1 MTRRNNHAVEIFKL
15 EKTSFVTNT
24 TQTFQVLLYNSIKL
38 KEEFNKYLLA
48 FTNVLSKGMRLF
60 LFLSSKLWR
69 LSCSQKVYNCKQKK
83 VVITLDFRIQI
94 KNSLYSDHGRR
105 GNYLIK
111 IYYLGEL
118 SLWEVN
124 IKFIKKLEK
133 MNACVCTVQCS
144 AQLGIFTLTI
154 SSFNKFTGIQWV
166 SAIKAGPQ

>member
-1 MTRRNNHAVEIFKL
+1 MEIFKL

-24 TQTFQVLLYNSIKL
+24 TQTFQVLLYNSIKI
-38 KEEFNKYLLA
+38 KEEFNKCLLA
-48 FTNVLSKGMRLF
+48 FTNVLSKNMRLF

-118 SLWEVN
+118 SL
-124 IKFIKKLEK
+124 
-133 MNACVCTVQCS
+133 
-144 AQLGIFTLTI
+144 
-154 SSFNKFTGIQWV
+154 
-166 SAIKAGPQ
+166 